1 MNILDKTVA
10 KIDNWQRNRR
20 FPAFVYSVIKKYG
33 EDQAGYQAALLT
45 YYGFLSLFPL
55 LLVLTTLVGI
65 FGGEQSDVKRIVF
78 DGLNT
83 YFPMFGNQL
92 SGHVQGIHK
101 SGLPLLIG
109 ILFTLYG
116 ARGVAD
122 AFRAGVNHIWH
133 TPRTQMV
140 GFPLS
145 IVKNFSLVIVG
156 GAGFLLA
163 SISSGVAAG
172 AGHGFLFRGL
182 SIGVNIFILFWLF
195 RFLLNTSLPG
205 HVPKTQTPFS
215 GRCSRHWAG
224 CSAGCRWLCVTA
236 GAKESRRCL

>member
-92 SGHVQGIHK
+92 SGHVQGIQH
-101 SGLPLLIG
+101 LH
-109 ILFTLYG
+109 Y
-116 ARGVAD
+116 
-122 AFRAGVNHIWH
+122 AGVFANLVH
-133 TPRTQMV
+133 THTRY
-140 GFPLS
+140 
-145 IVKNFSLVIVG
+145 
-156 GAGFLLA
+156 
-163 SISSGVAAG
+163 
-172 AGHGFLFRGL
+172 H
-182 SIGVNIFILFWLF
+182 
-195 RFLLNTSLPG
+195 LPG
-205 HVPKTQTPFS
+205 F
-215 GRCSRHWAG
+215 
-224 CSAGCRWLCVTA
+224 
-236 GAKESRRCL
+236 E